1 MGVGMTKRALIVD
14 DSRTAYMV
22 LAKILSNYNI
32 EGIHAKSGDAALEYL
47 ERHSVDVIFMDQ
59 AMPGKDG
66 FETIKEIKED
76 SRSEDIPIMM
86 FTARSG
92 EEYYREAKELG
103 AEGVLPKELSAEE
116 VEEALIK
123 LNLWGAISGQAS
135 AEEVRED
142 ILQPTSDEKLRVWLE
157 SFLEN
162 EFSPQLSNKVRKATD
177 DLRRDTIH
185 YGKRM
190 LDEIA
195 KSDKQQQVLQEVKG
209 QTDYL
214 KQLFKTSFKQYRLIS
229 TIFIVLLV
237 VLTSGIVWLLYKSS
251 ELTAEQ
257 QGLYQKIAQLTAESG
272 EGERRL
278 SDKIEKQSESVAKLL
293 TEHVGNNVSTAASE
307 NEGIYSEQGMV
318 GKLVGVES
326 EGSRLTAKSA
336 YGYLFTVTPQGRLA
350 QSHLKRYYIEPGCNG
365 ATYANA
371 LAGLVLKLE
380 DNTLAY
386 TELQGYALVQRPVSW
401 LDTHDQCHE
410 YSENEEV
417 VLRQLLANDERI
429 TGVTDTV
436 YYQLN

>member
-1 MGVGMTKRALIVD
+1 MTKRALIVD

-47 ERHSVDVIFMDQ
+47 ARHSVDVIFMDQ

-76 SRSEDIPIMM
+76 SRSKDIPIMM

-92 EEYYREAKELG
+92 EDYYREVKEIG

-116 VEEALIK
+116 VEDALIK
-123 LNLWGAISGQAS
+123 LNLWGAISGQAT

-229 TIFIVLLV
+229 SIFIVLLV
-237 VLTSGIVWLLYKSS
+237 VLTSGIVWLLYKTSV
-251 ELTAEQ
+251 LTSEQ
-257 QGLYQKIAQLTAESG
+257 QGLYQKIVVLTAESS

-278 SDKIEKQSESVAKLL
+278 SDKIAKQSENMAKLL
-293 TEHVGNNVSTAASE
+293 TEQTNNVSAAVNE

-318 GKLVGVES
+318 GKLIGVES

-350 QSHLKRYYIEPGCNG
+350 RSNLKRYYMEPGCNG

-380 DNTLAY
+380 GNTLAY
-386 TELQGYALVQRPVSW
+386 TELQGYALVQQPVSW

-417 VLRQLLANDERI
+417 VLRQLLVNDERI

-436 YYQLN
+436 YYQLNQ